1 VKSADLLKRAAEVLR
16 VEAHGILSMIDR
28 LDESFVRAVELM
40 RGCRGKVVVTGVGK
54 SGLICR
60 KVAATLASTGTPSFF
75 IHAGDGVHGDLGM
88 VMKDDVILALSNS
101 GETDELL
108 KVLPHF
114 KFHGLKMIVM
124 TGNPESTLAKAGDV
138 VLNVGVRDE
147 ACPLG
152 LAPTTST
159 TAALAMG
166 DALAVV
172 LLEEKG
178 FNEADFAV
186 RHPGGTLGRRL
197 LLRVEDLMCRDEQ
210 LPLVQDV
217 TSVKEALFE
226 ITSKR
231 LGITGV
237 IDVRGELVGVI
248 TDGDLRRGLHS
259 RGDILA
265 LQAKDI
271 MTSNP
276 KTIPADTLA
285 TEAVAVMERFAITS
299 LFVLDGG
306 NKRPRGIVHL
316 HDLVKAGL

>member
-1 VKSADLLKRAAEVLR
+1 
-16 VEAHGILSMIDR
+16 
-28 LDESFVRAVELM
+28 
-40 RGCRGKVVVTGVGK
+40 
-54 SGLICR
+54 
-60 KVAATLASTGTPSFF
+60 
-75 IHAGDGVHGDLGM
+75 
-88 VMKDDVILALSNS
+88 
-101 GETDELL
+101 
-108 KVLPHF
+108 
-114 KFHGLKMIVM
+114 
-124 TGNPESTLAKAGDV
+124 
-138 VLNVGVRDE
+138 
-147 ACPLG
+147 
-152 LAPTTST
+152 
-159 TAALAMG
+159 
-166 DALAVV
+166 
-172 LLEEKG
+172 
-178 FNEADFAV
+178 
-186 RHPGGTLGRRL
+186 
-197 LLRVEDLMCRDEQ
+197 
-210 LPLVQDV
+210 VQDV